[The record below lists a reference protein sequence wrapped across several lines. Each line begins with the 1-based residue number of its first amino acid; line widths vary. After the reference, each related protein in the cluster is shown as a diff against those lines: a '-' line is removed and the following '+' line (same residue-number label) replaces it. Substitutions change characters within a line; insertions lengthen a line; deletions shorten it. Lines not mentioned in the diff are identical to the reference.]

1 MSEDDY
7 GDATQAN
14 GPQADGIETGFI
26 EGQEGGLLESGA
38 PESEPSE
45 IGASEIGES
54 HSESAGSERDARE
67 LESRLEA
74 PEENEFSLVLQE
86 QSIALELP
94 VWEPTGDPEV
104 DAALEA
110 LSQLNERSLADH
122 ASIFDDVYRRLHGRL
137 SSLASGS
144 S

>member
-1 MSEDDY
+1 MIEDDF
-7 GDATQAN
+7 GHATQAD
-14 GPQADGIETGFI
+14 GTQADGIETDFI

-38 PESEPSE
+38 PESDTSE
-45 IGASEIGES
+45 IGVSY
-54 HSESAGSERDARE
+54 SESAGSERDARE

-74 PEENEFSLVLQE
+74 PEEDEFSLVLQE
-86 QSIALELP
+86 QSMALELP